1 MKALITGV
9 AGFTGRYLAEEL
21 EGAGYE
27 VFGLTHRESSAS
39 LPSLSR
45 VFVGDLNN
53 PEQLRQ
59 IIKLITPDVLVHL
72 AAVSFVAHQDADTL
86 YRTNL
91 LGTRHL
97 LESLLHES
105 APLKAVLIASSANI
119 YGNAN
124 AGSLDELTTP
134 NPANDYA
141 ISKLAMEYLAKLY
154 VGRLPLVIVR
164 PFNYTG
170 VGQAEHFLIPKIVA
184 HARHQFASIE
194 LGNLDIARDF
204 SDVRMVVNCY
214 RKLLETPAAIGGTFN
229 VCSGKIYTLQEII
242 KMVNKISGNNLEVR
256 INPAFVRENEVKV
269 LMGDRTYLESV
280 IGQINDIP
288 LEDTLRWMLSDGRAS

>member
-21 EGAGYE
+21 AGAGYE
-27 VFGLTHRESSAS
+27 VFGLTHREPSAS
-39 LPSLSR
+39 LPSLSGI
-45 VFVGDLNN
+45 FVSDLNN
-53 PEQLRQ
+53 SEQLRQ
-59 IIKLITPDVLVHL
+59 IIKLVKPDVLVHL
-72 AAVSFVAHQDADTL
+72 AAVSFVAHQDVDAL

-119 YGNAN
+119 YGNTS
-124 AGSLDELTTP
+124 AGTLGEFATP

-141 ISKLAMEYLAKLY
+141 ISKLAMEYVAKLY
-154 VGRLPLVIVR
+154 IGHLPLVIVR

-170 VGQAEHFLIPKIVA
+170 VGQSEHFLIPKIVA
-184 HARHQFASIE
+184 HARRRAASIE

-214 RKLLETPAAIGGTFN
+214 RRLLETPAAVGGTFN

-242 KMVNKISGNNLEVR
+242 NMVNKISGHSLEVR
-256 INPAFVRENEVKV
+256 VNPAFVRENEVKI
-269 LMGDRTYLESV
+269 LIGDRTCLESV
-280 IGQINDIP
+280 IGQINDISMQ
-288 LEDTLRWMLSDGRAS
+288 DTIRWMLFNENSL